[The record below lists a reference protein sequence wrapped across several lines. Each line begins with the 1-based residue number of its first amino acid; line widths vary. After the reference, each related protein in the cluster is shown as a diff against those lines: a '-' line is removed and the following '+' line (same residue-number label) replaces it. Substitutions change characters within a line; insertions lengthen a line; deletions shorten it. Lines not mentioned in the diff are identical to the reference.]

1 MKLLMFCI
9 SILLCSSSLSA
20 ITRYVTP
27 SGAGAMNGTSWA
39 NAFPGTSLQAAINAS
54 AVGDEV
60 WVAFGTYNPPLGQ
73 ADPRNNAFSL
83 RNGVAVYG
91 GFQGTE
97 TSFAQR
103 RIICGQASILSGEIG
118 APGNADNSYHVIRNG
133 NLNASAVIDGF
144 TIRDANNNRA
154 ISSGESGNGG
164 GIYNGGSGAGNNCS
178 PTIRNCIITNNTA
191 RYGAGIFNNGFNGG
205 TVSPTISQCVIANNT
220 GLEGGGGMDFFA
232 ADGGTATPFIS
243 NTIVTNNVAQDVVPG
258 QGGGGAMYLWGGT
271 CTPTIINCVFTNNSS
286 QGVAGGIIIDN
297 TPIFGGIS
305 GVCNVIVQ
313 NSVFWGNTA
322 VTNGPQFS
330 IKAMGTFTA
339 TYSFIDMAAPG
350 QGPFP
355 ISGAGTGNILA
366 GNPSFLN
373 AANPIGA
380 DGCWLTA
387 DDGLQLQNISPCIN
401 SGSNSGVSTTD
412 LWGVPRIVGGTVDI
426 GAYEYRALTI
436 SSFTPT
442 SAGTGAAIII
452 TGSGFIGTTSVSF
465 GGTPAAS
472 FSIDS
477 DTQITAT
484 LAAGASGNVEVT
496 AAGTATLAGFTF
508 LVAPMAVPPTLFS
521 AATPPAGT
529 TNTPYSYQFVA
540 NGSAPQTYSVQSGV
554 LPSGL
559 SLSAAGVLSGTPL
572 VSGTFGPIVVRAT
585 NGAGFLD
592 SSPISITINTP
603 IPSVSPPPQPVFT
616 FPTISGGTFSGS
628 VGIPLGIAVN
638 TSGNPAPGVSMNGG
652 TLPPGISLVDG
663 NLRGIPTQIGTYTFI
678 LAATNSVGTAT
689 ALVTVNIGPAV
700 PLITSVSPSSG
711 TFGSTVT
718 ISGYNLSNAS
728 AVSVGGVAAQSF
740 RFVNGDVI
748 AIIGAGGTGSVNI
761 STPLGSTSGGSF
773 TFILPETP
781 ILSSSPLPIIRTGD
795 ENFSIFL
802 AGRNIPSFVAAN
814 LTPLSSTEAEQG
826 ASIPM
831 EVVSVSETGATLIAP
846 VAARLTGIKRLTLR
860 VADILSVST
869 TFAIVAAPPPMVRQ
883 LTVSSTTASGGAFT
897 TTVFGSGFF
906 RFGFARIFINGEEDF
921 YSTVLDSST
930 VRVQIPAK
938 YNVRGGTLP
947 IRILNY
953 DGQSTEA
960 TVRIISR
967 NAPFITSVTPRRT
980 NGNLSFIVRG
990 VAFSS
995 GITAVLGRRQVSV
1008 LPGGTDKE
1016 FEILVPSDFEAPIQG
1031 TVSLLVENPDG
1042 QRYGFLI
1049 GASLF
1054 LSSPI
1059 LLQNMKEAREI
1070 ADAVHSSES
1079 AQASNGNFSDQLN
1092 VFPNPVSETLLLN
1105 IPAFEGTGRL
1115 SILNVRGEEILSE
1128 LTAGNRCTFLDVR
1141 SLVCGTYFVRIVGA
1155 DLLLLKQIL
1164 VVK

>member
-1 MKLLMFCI
+1 MKLLVFCI

-27 SGAGAMNGTSWA
+27 TGAGAMNGTSWA

-60 WVAFGTYNPPLGQ
+60 WVAYGTYNPPLGQ

-97 TSFAQR
+97 TSLAQR

-118 APGNADNSYHVIRNG
+118 ALGNADNCYHVIRNG
-133 NLNASAVIDGF
+133 NLDASAIIDGF
-144 TIRDANNNRA
+144 TIRDANNSRT
-154 ISSGESGNGG
+154 ISTGESGNGG
-164 GIYNGGSGAGNNCS
+164 GIYNGGSGAGNNSS
-178 PTIRNCIITNNTA
+178 PTIRNCIITQNTA
-191 RYGAGIFNNGFNGG
+191 RYGGGIFNNGFNGG
-205 TVSPTISQCVIANNT
+205 TVNPTISQCIIANNT
-220 GLEGGGGMDFFA
+220 ALEGGGGIDFFT
-232 ADGGTATPFIS
+232 ADGGNAAPTLF
-243 NTIVTNNVAQDVVPG
+243 NTIVCNNTAQNVTGG
-258 QGGGGAMYLWGGT
+258 QGAGGMYLWGGNL
-271 CTPTIINCVFTNNSS
+271 TPSIINCVFANNTSA
-286 QGVAGGIIIDN
+286 GIGGGIIIDD
-297 TPIFGGIS
+297 TPLFGGVS
-305 GVCNVIVQ
+305 GTCNVIVQ
-313 NSVFWGNTA
+313 NSIFQGNTA

-330 IKAMGTFTA
+330 IRAGGSFTA
-339 TYSFIDMAAPG
+339 TYSFVDMAAAG

-355 ISGAGTGNILA
+355 ISGAGTGNIVA
-366 GNPSFLN
+366 GNPNFLN

-380 DGCWLTA
+380 DGCWFTA
-387 DDGLQLQNISPCIN
+387 DDGLQLQNTSPCIN

-442 SAGTGAAIII
+442 SAGTGAAVII

-540 NGSAPQTYSVQSGV
+540 NGNAPQTYSVQSGI

-572 VSGTFGPIVVRAT
+572 ISGTFGPIVVRAT
-585 NGAGFLD
+585 NGSGFFD

-603 IPSVSPPPQPVFT
+603 VSPPPQPVFT
-616 FPTISGGTFSGS
+616 FPTISGGTFSGF

-638 TSGNPAPGVSMNGG
+638 ASGNPPPGVSMNGG
-652 TLPPGISLVDG
+652 TLPPGLSLVEG
-663 NLRGIPTQIGTYTFI
+663 SLRGIPTQTGSYSFI

-700 PLITSVSPSSG
+700 PLITGVNPSSG

-728 AVSVGGVAAQSF
+728 AVSIGGVAAQSF
-740 RFVNGDVI
+740 RFVDGNVV
-748 AIIGAGGTGSVNI
+748 ATVGAGGTGSVNI

-781 ILSSSPLPIIRTGD
+781 ILSSSPLPTIQTGD
-795 ENFSIFL
+795 ENFSVFL
-802 AGRNIPSFVAAN
+802 AGRNIPPFVAAN
-814 LTPLSSTEAEQG
+814 ITPLSSIGAVQG

-883 LTVSSTTASGGAFT
+883 LTVSSTTASGSAFT
-897 TTVFGSGFF
+897 TTVFGLGFF

-995 GITAVLGRRQVSV
+995 GITAVLGRRQVTI
-1008 LPGGTDKE
+1008 LPGGTDTE

-1049 GASLF
+1049 GAPLF

-1070 ADAVHSSES
+1070 AAAVHNSES
-1079 AQASNGNFSDQLN
+1079 AQLSKSNFSDQLN
-1092 VFPNPVSETLLLN
+1092 VFPNPVSETLVIN

-1115 SILNVRGEEILSE
+1115 SILNARGEEILSE
-1128 LTAGNRCTFLDVR
+1128 LTAGNRHTFLDVR
-1141 SLVCGTYFVRIVGA
+1141 SLVCGTYFVRIVSA
-1155 DLLLLKQIL
+1155 DLLLLKRIS
-1164 VVK
+1164 VMR

>member
-1 MKLLMFCI
+1 MKLLVFCI

-91 GFQGTE
+91 GFHGTE
-97 TSFAQR
+97 ISLAQR
-103 RIICGQASILSGEIG
+103 RTICGQASILSGEIG
-118 APGNADNSYHVIRNG
+118 APGNTDNCYHVIRNG

-243 NTIVTNNVAQDVVPG
+243 NTIVTNNVALDVVPG

-297 TPIFGGIS
+297 NPIFGGVS

-350 QGPFP
+350 QVFP
-355 ISGAGTGNILA
+355 IAGTGTGNILA
-366 GNPSFLN
+366 GNPNFLN

-387 DDGLQLQNISPCIN
+387 DDGLQLQNTSPCMN
-401 SGSNSGVSTTD
+401 AGNNSGVSTTD

-426 GAYEYRALTI
+426 GAFEYRALTI

-442 SAGTGAAIII
+442 SAGTGAAVII

-540 NGSAPQTYSVQSGV
+540 NGSAPQTYSLQSGV

-559 SLSAAGVLSGTPL
+559 LLSATGMLSGTP
-572 VSGTFGPIVVRAT
+572 VISGVFGPIVIRVT
-585 NGAGFLD
+585 NASGLFD
-592 SSPISITINTP
+592 SSPIFITVNNPITP
-603 IPSVSPPPQPVFT
+603 PVQPSAPVFS
-616 FPTISGGTFSGS
+616 PTILSNTRLSTS
-628 VGIPLGIAVN
+628 QGIPIAIPL
-638 TSGNPAPGVSMNGG
+638 TALGNPAPTLTLQQGRLPVGLIIGQG
-652 TLPPGISLVDG
+652 TIT
-663 NLRGIPTQIGTYTFI
+663 GIPAEQGSFTVVIQ
-678 LAATNSVGTAT
+678 AAN
-689 ALVTVNIGPAV
+689 NIGSTSITLTIDVGVAV
-700 PLITSVSPSSG
+700 PMITEITPSEG
-711 TFGSTVT
+711 FWGSTIT
-718 ISGYNLSNAS
+718 ISGYNLDAVRELTIGGIPVQQYFATNTAIRAIAGAGTGQII
-728 AVSVGGVAAQSF
+728 AVSEQGSARSAQSF
-740 RFVNGDVI
+740 TLRLPAQPILNE
-748 AIIGAGGTGSVNI
+748 T
-761 STPLGSTSGGSF
+761 
-773 TFILPETP
+773 ILPT
-781 ILSSSPLPIIRTGD
+781 ITTGD
-795 ENFSIFL
+795 SDVLLHIR
-802 AGRNIPSFVAAN
+802 GRNLPPFIRAEIMSLDTGHIFSSVAYA
-814 LTPLSSTEAEQG
+814 LP
-826 ASIPM
+826 
-831 EVVSVSETGATLIAP
+831 VRDVSETGATLSLP
-846 VAARLTGIKRLTLR
+846 VAARFPGTKRITLTALDER
-860 VADILSVST
+860 LSVTMAIIPAQAPIIQSVSVEST
-869 TFAIVAAPPPMVRQ
+869 
-883 LTVSSTTASGGAFT
+883 LASASAFS
-897 TTVFGSGFF
+897 VLIQGKNFF
-906 RFGFARIFINGEEDF
+906 RHGFMRAFVNGEEIF
-921 YSTVLDSST
+921 SVNVLKT
-930 VRVQIPAK
+930 EEARLEIPARWT
-938 YNVRGGTLP
+938 VRGGI
-947 IRILNY
+947 IRVRLENS

-960 TVRIISR
+960 TIRIIS
-967 NAPFITSVTPRRT
+967 NPPPFIRT
-980 NGNLSFIVRG
+980 VHPQWRNGQWVCIVRG
-990 VAFSS
+990 EGFHPQM
-995 GITAVLGRRQVSV
+995 TAQFARRNVHV
-1008 LPGGTDKE
+1008 MEVHPTECIIAVPLN
-1016 FEILVPSDFEAPIQG
+1016 EILPTQG
-1031 TVSLLVENPDG
+1031 TISLIIRNPDEQQSG
-1042 QRYGFLI
+1042 WLI
-1049 GASLF
+1049 PAKDFQQSIPQ
-1054 LSSPI
+1054 SISAEITP
-1059 LLQNMKEAREI
+1059 NPSREI
-1070 ADAVHSSES
+1070 FMARLPKYIRQGQYNLVNFQGEKVLSGFIEKTTAFAV
-1079 AQASNGNFSDQLN
+1079 
-1092 VFPNPVSETLLLN
+1092 
-1105 IPAFEGTGRL
+1105 
-1115 SILNVRGEEILSE
+1115 
-1128 LTAGNRCTFLDVR
+1128 DVR
-1141 SLVCGTYFVRIVGA
+1141 SLPSGIYLLTISGTDEHGQA
-1155 DLLLLKQIL
+1155 IL
-1164 VVK
+1164 SRAIPAILR